1 MYESTTGQ
9 LNVNKRIDAAFCVCA
24 MLIVSGAP
32 FLSVCYLRWLKA
44 GYTTLSPAQPN
55 SCLSGIKKIIFWIE
69 QMSIESSMSPADDV
83 ANPEDSGHLPPSISQ
98 FFFFVYVISFMI
110 YNFLVE
116 TYGKSRMTLPPPP
129 LPFVWP
135 FLKNSKRHAI
145 FWFY

>member
-55 SCLSGIKKIIFWIE
+55 SCLSGIKKIFFWIE

-98 FFFFVYVISFMI
+98 FFFFVYIISFMI

-116 TYGKSRMTLPPPP
+116 TYGKSRMTLPPPSSVR
-129 LPFVWP
+129 LAVFEK
-135 FLKNSKRHAI
+135 F
-145 FWFY
+145 